1 MTDYI
6 AYVPYETSSITLAAE
21 TADEKAKGVNGVGA
35 VKLSATEA
43 ETVVT
48 VSGVAEDGKS
58 TETYTIH
65 VLRMPAYT
73 GIVPTVEVIDPATI
87 PSVPPLE
94 IPGVLELPLLGEVKT
109 LYVAIAA
116 AALLVIILFLL
127 GFLIGR
133 GGRSGRDDYDDEDG
147 NPPPEDAQP
156 ILPASTGSIPRLVP
170 REATKPAEEPV
181 TVAAPAP
188 VLQPEAPQPPVQ
200 ETKKPAADEPTRED
214 EDKVRTMSLEDL
226 LDDIHNM

>member
-1 MTDYI
+1 M
-6 AYVPYETSSITLAAE
+6 
-21 TADEKAKGVNGVGA
+21 
-35 VKLSATEA
+35 
-43 ETVVT
+43 
-48 VSGVAEDGKS
+48 
-58 TETYTIH
+58 
-65 VLRMPAYT
+65 
-73 GIVPTVEVIDPATI
+73 EVIDPATI

-133 GGRSGRDDYDDEDG
+133 GSRSGRDDYDDDDS
-147 NPPPEDAQP
+147 NTPPEDVQP
-156 ILPASTGSIPRLVP
+156 IRPASTGSIPRLVP
-170 REATKPAEEPV
+170 REEPKPAEEPV

-188 VLQPEAPQPPVQ
+188 VPQPEIPQPPAQ
-200 ETKKPAADEPTRED
+200 EERKPAADEPTPDD
-214 EDKVRTMSLEDL
+214 EDKIRTMSLEDL